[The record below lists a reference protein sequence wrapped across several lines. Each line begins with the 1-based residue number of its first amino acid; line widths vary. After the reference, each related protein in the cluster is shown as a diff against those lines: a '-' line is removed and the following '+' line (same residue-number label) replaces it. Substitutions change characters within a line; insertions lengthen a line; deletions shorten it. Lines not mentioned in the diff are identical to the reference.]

1 MSGRS
6 SFGYRHYAASERRGF
21 ERSFPRQ
28 PTPPRI
34 SLSRKAALGAA
45 AGVVAVSL
53 WALGATG
60 VILFRDDV
68 VTGLIRREST
78 LQYDYEG
85 RVAALKA
92 ELARVQSRQLVDS
105 QAFADKVDALM
116 RRQSSLESRQS
127 IVQSLGEI
135 AASAGVKPVPG
146 KAAASDETDP
156 PAAPA
161 ASGAPQPLPDSDSIV
176 EVKPGKQA
184 RLDIKPARHASMVGG
199 LFGGDKPK
207 PALVA
212 TQLASLSAS
221 IDTVEQH
228 QMQALLALGT
238 RARGRVER
246 IRDTLGDIGVDPDRL
261 MQRAAKA
268 SAEGGP
274 FIPLELSPNAS
285 PFEDAAYAVQKE
297 LAAADALNRGLASVP
312 LHRPFPHAEITS
324 PFGARVDPFLGS
336 TALHAGI
343 DFREETGAP
352 VRATASG
359 RVNEAGWVGGYGNMV
374 EIDHGNG
381 LSTRFGHM
389 SQILVTPGE
398 TVTVGQVIGR
408 VGSTGRSTGPHLHYE
423 TRIGGIAVDPMRF
436 IRAERDMAEPS

>member
-6 SFGYRHYAASERRGF
+6 SLGYRHHVLADRRGF
-21 ERSFPRQ
+21 DRTFPSR
-28 PTPPRI
+28 PGPPRI
-34 SLSRKAALGAA
+34 TLSRKAAIGAA
-45 AGVVAVSL
+45 AGVVAVAL

-60 VILFRDDV
+60 VVLFRDDV
-68 VTGLIRREST
+68 VTGLIRRERT

-85 RVAALKA
+85 RIATLKA
-92 ELARVQSRQLVDS
+92 ELARVQSKQLVDS
-105 QAFADKVDALM
+105 QAFADKVDALA

-135 AASAGVKPVPG
+135 AASAGIRLAPG
-146 KAAASDETDP
+146 KATADEP
-156 PAAPA
+156 EPAADPA
-161 ASGAPQPLPDSDSIV
+161 VTTTPQPLPDSDSIV

-184 RLDIKPARHASMVGG
+184 RLDIKPARHASMIGG
-199 LFGGDKPK
+199 LFGGDAQR
-207 PALVA
+207 PASVA
-212 TQLASLSAS
+212 TTLAGLSAS
-221 IDTVEQH
+221 IDRLEQH
-228 QMQALLALGT
+228 QMAALLAIGT

-246 IRDTLGDIGVDPDRL
+246 IRDTLDDVGVDPDRL
-261 MQRAAKA
+261 MQKAAKA

-274 FIPLELSPNAS
+274 FIPLALSPNAS
-285 PFEDAAYAVQKE
+285 PFEDAAYTVQKE

-324 PFGARVDPFLGS
+324 GFGARVDPFLGS

-381 LSTRFGHM
+381 LATRYGHM

-398 TVTVGQVIGR
+398 TVSIGQVIGR
-408 VGSTGRSTGPHLHYE
+408 VGSTGRSTGPHRHYE
-423 TRIGGIAVDPMRF
+423 TRIGGVAVDPMRF
-436 IRAERDMAEPS
+436 IRAERSLDEPS